1 MNTKICNKCGIEKPL
16 SEFYNRSASKDKKT
30 TYCKAC
36 ITVYQR
42 GCCKKIHEMRE
53 RADMLV
59 AFRLQQMDTQNK
71 ILEQQSKILEMLEKK
86 VK

>member
-42 GCCKKIHEMRE
+42 GYCKKIHEMRE

>member
-16 SEFYNRSASKDKKT
+16 SEFYNRSATKDKKT

-42 GCCKKIHEMRE
+42 GYCKKIHEMRE

-59 AFRLQQMDTQNK
+59 AFRLLKRDIKNVARRK
-71 ILEQQSKILEMLEKK
+71 EDGYRRP
-86 VK
+86 